1 MKWYK
6 MIWRPMMVALLACPL
21 STSAATVQAN
31 EQREPVKM
39 ILDSD
44 FGSSTDDL
52 FLLMMLNHYMDDG
65 LVDLKGIVVD
75 REGEKNAQLVDI
87 FNNYYG
93 HPDIPIGLER
103 NGVKNPRCFIPYNGI
118 VDLKDSQG
126 YPLQALCRYVEGAGR
141 L

>member
-1 MKWYK
+1 MMKLYK

-52 FLLMMLNHYMDDG
+52 FLLMMLILMNV
-65 LVDLKGIVVD
+65 L
-75 REGEKNAQLVDI
+75 NS
-87 FNNYYG
+87 F
-93 HPDIPIGLER
+93 
-103 NGVKNPRCFIPYNGI
+103 
-118 VDLKDSQG
+118 
-126 YPLQALCRYVEGAGR
+126 
-141 L
+141 